1 MSFVN
6 VYPTNLIKLSFVP
19 LSFPVSDSASGI
31 DFAKLITIT
40 PSHFHLKDSAKGIEL
55 REYNMYYL
63 IKGIYVRIPKFRDII
78 LPEDKNS
85 LIDALDVILEECR
98 KRLEE

>member
-6 VYPTNLIKLSFVP
+6 SYPTNLVKLSFVP
-19 LSFPVSDSASGI
+19 TSIVTSDSALGSEASI
-31 DFAKLITIT
+31 RT
-40 PSHFHLKDSAKGIEL
+40 PTTPRIISIEDKGSSVEIS
-55 REYNMYYL
+55 EYNMYYY
-63 IKGIYVRIPKFRDII
+63 IKGILVRIPKFRDII

-85 LIDALDVILEECR
+85 LIDALDIILEEAR

>member
-1 MSFVN
+1 MSFVGT
-6 VYPTNLIKLSFVP
+6 YPTNLVKLSFVP
-19 LSFPVSDSASGI
+19 LSISVSDSASGI
-31 DFAKLITIT
+31 DSAVLSPIT
-40 PSHFHLKDSAKGIEL
+40 PSRFSLRDSGKAIES
-55 REYNMYYL
+55 REYNMYYC
-63 IKGIYVRIPKFRDII
+63 IKGILVRIPKFRDVI